1 VTAVSLLA
9 LLGAL
14 TASPTPTVAPAP
26 TFVAAPTIAPVPTI
40 APATPQPAPSATP
53 LSSESP
59 APVTSAAAT
68 LSPASYGYRF
78 VPHQPANPA
87 PGAPQIFAVY
97 LNAEHLKSHGPILIR
112 VETND
117 SVVKVQS
124 KSNGRGGAIPMVA
137 PGVFAAESKLPAIP
151 FIASGISTDLLF
163 IGTSTDGRTVTV
175 RVPVELG

>member
-1 VTAVSLLA
+1 MLV

-14 TASPTPTVAPAP
+14 SAP
-26 TFVAAPTIAPVPTI
+26 TAAPVPTI
-40 APATPQPAPSATP
+40 PPASPTPEFSASPLPSASPGLAAPAA
-53 LSSESP
+53 ESP
-59 APVTSAAAT
+59 SPAASAAAT

-78 VPHQPANPA
+78 VPNQPANPA
-87 PGAPQIFAVY
+87 PGTPQIFAVY

-124 KSNGRGGAIPMVA
+124 KSNGRGGTIPMVA
-137 PGVFAAESKLPAIP
+137 PGVFAAQSKLPAIP
-151 FIASGISTDLLF
+151 FIASGISTDLVF
-163 IGTSTDGRTVTV
+163 IGTSADGRTVVV

>member
-1 VTAVSLLA
+1 MLV

-14 TASPTPTVAPAP
+14 SAP
-26 TFVAAPTIAPVPTI
+26 TAAPVPTI
-40 APATPQPAPSATP
+40 PPASPTPEFSASPLPSASPGLAAPAA
-53 LSSESP
+53 ESP
-59 APVTSAAAT
+59 SPAASAAAT

-78 VPHQPANPA
+78 VPHQPVNPA
-87 PGAPQIFAVY
+87 PGTPQIFAVY

-124 KSNGRGGAIPMVA
+124 KSNGRGGTIPMVA
-137 PGVFAAESKLPAIP
+137 PGVFAAQSKLPAIP
-151 FIASGISTDLLF
+151 FIASGISTDLVF
-163 IGTSTDGRTVTV
+163 IGTSADGRTVVV

>member
-1 VTAVSLLA
+1 MTSLSLLV
-9 LLGAL
+9 LIGAL
-14 TASPTPTVAPAP
+14 
-26 TFVAAPTIAPVPTI
+26 AAPTAAPVPTI
-40 APATPQPAPSATP
+40 PPPSPTPELSASPVGVPAPLP
-53 LSSESP
+53 ESP
-59 APVTSAAAT
+59 SPAASAAAT

-87 PGAPQIFAVY
+87 PGTPQIFAVY

-151 FIASGISTDLLF
+151 FIASGISTDLVF
-163 IGTSTDGRTVTV
+163 IGTSADGRTVVV

>member
-1 VTAVSLLA
+1 MLV

-14 TASPTPTVAPAP
+14 SAP
-26 TFVAAPTIAPVPTI
+26 TAAPVPTI
-40 APATPQPAPSATP
+40 PPASPTPEFSASPLPSASPGLAAPAA
-53 LSSESP
+53 ESP
-59 APVTSAAAT
+59 SPAASAAAT

-87 PGAPQIFAVY
+87 PGTPQIFAVY

-124 KSNGRGGAIPMVA
+124 KSNGRGGTIPMVA
-137 PGVFAAESKLPAIP
+137 PGVFAAQSKLPAIP
-151 FIASGISTDLLF
+151 FIASGISTDLVF
-163 IGTSTDGRTVTV
+163 IGTSADGRTVVV